1 MYEFCDALIIPFS
14 LSPPI
19 VGLKLGYNVP
29 SGLLT
34 IAPVE
39 RVKAGVKG

>member
-1 MYEFCDALIIPFS
+1 MPFS

-19 VGLKLGYNVP
+19 VGLKLGYKVP

-39 RVKAGVKG
+39 SVNAGVKGWELL